1 MKNIKKIFVCACT
14 GLLLLTGCSKLEK
27 NNVDFSD
34 VNTSDYKVPDSI
46 KKIEVMNI
54 YNDAYVYFE
63 LNQKATEDLEA
74 INKSKDSNEV
84 KTKKALLI
92 YNDFIVDM
100 YKLATS
106 RISSDIDTIYTNT
119 DEYMAY
125 IAMLQTFVDAYVDE
139 KDDLQKYISEG
150 NEKILDMF
158 SYKAFINI
166 ESYYIEILNAEKE
179 DTDTNDKNESKD
191 DSKQTNT
198 DKKDT
203 NKEQSLDDL
212 INNSQ
217 E

>member
-166 ESYYIEILNAEKE
+166 ESYYIEILNTEKE

-203 NKEQSLDDL
+203 NKEQTLDDL